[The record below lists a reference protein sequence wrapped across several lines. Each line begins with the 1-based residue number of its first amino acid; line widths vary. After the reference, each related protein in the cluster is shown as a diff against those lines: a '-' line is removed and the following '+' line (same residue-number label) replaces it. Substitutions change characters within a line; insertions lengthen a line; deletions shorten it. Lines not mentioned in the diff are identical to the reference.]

1 MIAPAVQFAF
11 LANGGPHPTVARAGG
26 RKPWASHKGLLRH
39 TRINGCSHPGHTT
52 DRSQGSEVSN
62 SLQTALQGQRRPGP
76 AQGSP
81 GRVPGAT
88 SRESCPAETPGPR
101 GSLISLVPP
110 GTLKC
115 QPLSWLGPSLLAE
128 AWGYQELL
136 ETRDPRNPLSWHSA
150 SSSPPSLLLTYCPS
164 FLGCYTLA

>member
-1 MIAPAVQFAF
+1 MYFWVME
-11 LANGGPHPTVARAGG
+11 GPIQGQQEPGS

-39 TRINGCSHPGHTT
+39 TRINSCNHPGHTT

-62 SLQTALQGQRRPGP
+62 LLKTALQDQGRPGP

-88 SRESCPAETPGPR
+88 SRESYPVETPGPR

-110 GTLKC
+110 GTFKC
-115 QPLSWLGPSLLAE
+115 QPLNWVGPSLLAE
-128 AWGYQELL
+128 AWGHQELL

>member
-11 LANGGPHPTVARAGG
+11 LANGGPHPRAARAGG

-62 SLQTALQGQRRPGP
+62 LLQTALQDQRRPGP